1 LFVNGFLDFVSLDIL
16 KREMMLYFIV
26 ELEAYFLSSVADG
39 ARLESHEYA
48 FRSARVSLV
57 FARMRYFQVKRVAV
71 ASSA

>member
-1 LFVNGFLDFVSLDIL
+1 
-16 KREMMLYFIV
+16 MMLYFIV